1 MKLACVYISAQHFHE
16 TVAFYEQLLEQV
28 GKEITPNRWVEFSC
42 GHTLAVMNAA
52 YDDERLQWEQ
62 EVEKHYNK
70 EYIRDCIQKVNQGND
85 VMIQNYVCNDLKT
98 VPENRGAFTI
108 VLCVYFHAVLV
119 FQFDRPGGKRI
130 GDYRAL

>member
-28 GKEITPNRWVEFSC
+28 GK
-42 GHTLAVMNAA
+42 
-52 YDDERLQWEQ
+52 
-62 EVEKHYNK
+62 
-70 EYIRDCIQKVNQGND
+70 
-85 VMIQNYVCNDLKT
+85 
-98 VPENRGAFTI
+98 PENRGAFTI